1 MILGNGQIRGS
12 ADLPFTQHKQLFVLS
27 TGNRECEPSNFPK
40 ISVSFCPSNQ
50 VIWHMEEGAVRV
62 TCYLQTLG
70 KLPKS

>member
-1 MILGNGQIRGS
+1 MDRFVAQQIYPSLG
-12 ADLPFTQHKQLFVLS
+12 TKKLFVLS

-40 ISVSFCPSNQ
+40 ISVSLCPSNQ

-62 TCYLQTLG
+62 TCYLGTLG